1 MRKMMSK
8 IAPFATGLMLGAAGF
23 ALAAAVTVVTA
34 PEVEFTIGEDDQAVT
49 LTWQGNGAVTDGKFG
64 FVGSQSGMVS
74 IPVAADGSPLITAIP
89 ESFTGYMRLR
99 LVVITAERPTGSLTV
114 TITDADDA
122 LRLSGQHGWS
132 TTNEDGE
139 ISRAFARSEW
149 SSAGSIN
156 GRSNMKL
163 DVVDVRN
170 PDLDDSVVK
179 ARSLKF
185 EVS

>member
-1 MRKMMSK
+1 MRRMFGKVT
-8 IAPFATGLMLGAAGF
+8 PLLTGLMIGAAGW
-23 ALAAAVTVVTA
+23 AIGAAVTSVTA
-34 PEVEFTIGEDDQAVT
+34 PPVEFQIGEDDTAVT
-49 LTWQGNGAVTDGKFG
+49 LTWQGNGAVTNGKFG
-64 FVGSQSGMVS
+64 FVGSQNGMVS
-74 IPVAADGSPLITAIP
+74 IPVADDGSPLISAIP
-89 ESFTGYMRLR
+89 ESFTGYLRMR
-99 LVVITAERPTGSLTV
+99 LVVVTAERPTGSLTV
-114 TITDADDA
+114 TITDADNA

-139 ISRAFARSEW
+139 ISRSFARSDW

-179 ARSLKF
+179 ARTLKF